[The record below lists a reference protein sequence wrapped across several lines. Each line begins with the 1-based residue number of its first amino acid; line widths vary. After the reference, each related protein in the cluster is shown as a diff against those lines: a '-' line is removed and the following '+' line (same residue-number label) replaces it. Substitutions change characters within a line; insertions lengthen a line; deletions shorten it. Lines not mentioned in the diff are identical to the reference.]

1 MEMIKWF
8 NYLETIVFYFPGY
21 PHCASN
27 PFHSITWWGANC
39 VNGVGNN
46 ETAQVSNSGMITSL
60 IITSIVILYFSH
72 ENYLNKRSAL
82 MGSKGFQ

>member
-1 MEMIKWF
+1 MLQTLSTVLNVGELTF
-8 NYLETIVFYFPGY
+8 
-21 PHCASN
+21 
-27 PFHSITWWGANC
+27 
-39 VNGVGNN
+39 NGVGNN